1 MNRTRAIFLICL
13 GMMSSSYAQNIY
25 EIKTE
30 HSSYILSGNLGESL
44 LFQYYGPGINIQNNV
59 NFEEIGLNREA
70 YPAYGIHG
78 EEEKALHV
86 VHNDGNLSLKLLLE
100 DVVETNDSP
109 NVRTTC
115 FKMKDE
121 VYPFYVN
128 IFYKAYYQEN
138 IIETWTEIYHK
149 EKQDVKLVKYA
160 SAFLPVKCFNP
171 VLTHFHGN
179 WGNEFR
185 LFEEELQR
193 GMKTIKNKDGIRNTD
208 RDNPSFMLS
217 IDGPATENQGNIIA
231 GTLAWTG
238 NYAISFDRSLQNDI
252 NIVAG
257 INEST
262 GGWTLS
268 KSERFVTPELVLTYS
283 SRGKGQVSRNYHTW
297 ARKYKMLGGD
307 ELRPILL
314 NSWEGVYMD
323 IEEKVMFA
331 MMDDFAELGGE
342 MFVMDDGWFGNK
354 YPRNSGSA
362 GLGDWEPDRA
372 KLPNGLQPLIE
383 HARSQNLKFGIWVE
397 PEMVNDKSELAIAHP
412 DWIVH
417 QDNRETI
424 KGRGNSQ
431 MLLDMSNPRVQDFVF
446 ETIHKLLTNYPGIEY
461 IKWDANHTMTNFGSS
476 YLSAEKQSHIQIAY
490 HRGIRSVLERIRK
503 VHPDILMQACA
514 SGGGRVNYGYLP
526 YFHEFWPSDNTD
538 PVSRVYIQW
547 GMSHFFP
554 AIVTA
559 SHVSASPNHQT
570 HRETPLKFR
579 FDLAMT
585 GRLGMEMMA
594 STFTPQEK
602 AFAMKA
608 MENYKEIKPII
619 QFGDLYRI
627 RSPYETGVS
636 SLIYVDENKDEAV
649 FFVFNLE
656 KNLRQDYPS
665 LKFDGLDPD
674 KMYAL
679 EEMNCIRQPDFTPD
693 KHVYP
698 GEVLMNIGVPADLSR
713 VYQSKVIRLVA
724 QQKQE

>member
-1 MNRTRAIFLICL
+1 MKKFSTLLLIIL
-13 GMMSSSYAQNIY
+13 GVLSSSKAQDIY
-25 EIKTE
+25 SIQTKHT
-30 HSSYILSGNLGESL
+30 SYILSGDRGGPLCIE
-44 LFQYYGPGINIQNNV
+44 YYGPRLNDPRAANV
-59 NFEEIGLNREA
+59 KKVGLNREV

-86 VHNDGNLSLKLLLE
+86 IHGDGNLSLKLVLDE
-100 DVVETNDSP
+100 VTETRTSE
-109 NVRTTC
+109 NVKTTC
-115 FKMKDE
+115 FRLKDE
-121 VYPFYVN
+121 VYPFHVDLY
-128 IFYKAYYQEN
+128 YKAYFNED
-138 IIETWTEIYHK
+138 IIETWTEIYHN
-149 EKQDVKLVKYA
+149 EEEDVELEEFA
-160 SAFLPVKCFNP
+160 SAYLPVKSFNP
-171 VLTHFHGN
+171 YLTHFHGN

-217 IDGPATENQGNIIA
+217 LDGPATENQGNIIA

-268 KSERFVTPELVLTYS
+268 KNERFVTPELILTYS
-283 SRGKGQVSRNYHTW
+283 NRGKGQISRNYHRW
-297 ARKYKMLGGD
+297 AREYKMLGGYD
-307 ELRPILL
+307 LRPILL

-323 IEEKVMFA
+323 IEEEVMFA
-331 MMDDFAELGGE
+331 MMDDFAALGGE

-362 GLGDWEPDRA
+362 GLGDWEPDKN
-372 KLPNGLQPLIE
+372 KLPNGLQPLID
-383 HARSQNLKFGIWVE
+383 HARSQNLGFGIWLE
-397 PEMVNDKSELAIAHP
+397 PEMVNDKSELALAHP
-412 DWIVH
+412 EWIVH

-424 KGRGNSQ
+424 KGRGDSQ
-431 MLLDMSNPRVQDFVF
+431 MLLDLSNPEVQDFVF
-446 ETIHKLLTNYPGIEY
+446 ETIHDLLTNHPAIEY

-476 YLSAEKQSHIQIAY
+476 HLSATEQSHIQIAY
-490 HRGIRSVLERIRK
+490 HRGIRKVLERIRK

-538 PVSRVYIQW
+538 PLSRVYIQW

-554 AIVTA
+554 AITTA

-594 STFTPQEK
+594 STFTPEEK
-602 AFAMKA
+602 AFAIKA
-608 MENYKEIKPII
+608 IENYKDIKPIV

-627 RSPYETGVS
+627 LSPYEAGVS
-636 SLIYVDENKDEAV
+636 SLMYVNENQDEAV
-649 FFVFNLE
+649 FFAFNLE
-656 KNLRQDYPS
+656 KNLRQSYPA
-665 LKFDGLDPD
+665 LKFDGLDPE
-674 KMYAL
+674 KMYSL
-679 EEMNCIRQPDFTPD
+679 EEINCDRRPVFTPQED
-693 KHVYP
+693 VYS

-713 VYQSKVIRLVA
+713 VYQSRVIRLVA
-724 QQKQE
+724 QPSY